1 MRKLYKRCL
10 ALALAAVLCAGTAC
24 PALAAESTPK
34 EEVVYASLDGSGA
47 VEAVY
52 VVNIFDL
59 VEAGTITDYG
69 DYSALRNMTGTEEIS
84 YDGDTVTIE
93 ADAGKLYYEGTLEN
107 ARLPWIFEIHY
118 YLDGAEYDAADL
130 AGQSGELE
138 ITLSIRENP
147 ACTGDF
153 FESYALEISLT
164 LDTALCANIT
174 AEGAT
179 VANVGGDKQ
188 LTYIVLPGNEKDFTI
203 TASVTDFVMD
213 GIDINGIPLALD
225 VEVDDEALMEQI
237 TSLMEAIE
245 ALDDGAGE
253 LDDGV
258 SELETSVETEL
269 ASGTES
275 LTAGASA
282 LESGAASLQSG
293 VEEVST
299 GAAALTDGAETLE
312 AGLETLNQ
320 GVAQL
325 QTGLEALDSESQAL
339 TEGSAQVKAALAALQ
354 SALAGVSA
362 SSDTI
367 ETLTATAQT
376 MQASL
381 DALSAQNEAAA
392 QQIESL
398 LQIAGGL
405 GNVTTTAINAA
416 LGSMGIDMTVSDGV
430 TLASGLVTLLES
442 NNEAIAQIETFMDTV
457 SAELSDTLTALGA
470 QITALS
476 AAIDALAEKYDA
488 LDSGIGDYTDGVA
501 QILAGY
507 EQLAAGVD
515 ALTGGSSALTE
526 GATSLYD
533 GVSELLA
540 GIVSVYEATGTL
552 SDGAGQLDSGV
563 AALLEAVRTLYSG
576 TEELKEGTSAMRE
589 DTDGMDET
597 IQQQID
603 DLLASVTGGEVETA
617 SFVSEK
623 NTGTEAVQ
631 FIITTPAIE
640 TAAET
645 AAESE
650 TEEELT
656 FWQKLLDL
664 F

>member
-1 MRKLYKRCL
+1 MRKLYKKYL
-10 ALALAAVLCAGTAC
+10 ALALAAALCLGTAC

-47 VEAVY
+47 VQAVY

-59 VEAGTITDYG
+59 AQAGTITDYG

-84 YDGDTVTIE
+84 YDGDTVTIQAE
-93 ADAGKLYYEGTLEN
+93 EGKLYYEGTLEN
-107 ARLPWIFEIHY
+107 AQLPWIFEIHY
-118 YLDGAEYDAADL
+118 YLDGAEYDAASL
-130 AGQSGELE
+130 AGRSGELE

-153 FESYALEISLT
+153 FESYALQISLT

-179 VANVGGDKQ
+179 IANVGGDKQ
-188 LTYIVLPGNEKDFTI
+188 LTYTVLPGNEKDFTI
-203 TASVTDFVMD
+203 TATVTDFEMES
-213 GIDINGIPLALD
+213 IDINGVPLTLE
-225 VEVDDEALMEQI
+225 VEIDDEALMEQI

-293 VEEVST
+293 AEEVSD
-299 GAAALTDGAETLE
+299 GAAALTAGAETLE

-325 QTGLEALDSESQAL
+325 QAGLEALDGQSQAL

-354 SALAGVSA
+354 SALTGVSA

-381 DALSAQNEAAA
+381 DALSEQNTAAIA
-392 QQIESL
+392 QIESL
-398 LQIAGGL
+398 AEIVGGL
-405 GNVTTTAINAA
+405 GNTTTAAINAA
-416 LGSMGIDMTVSDGV
+416 LSGLGIGMTVSDGIS
-430 TLASGLVTLLES
+430 LASGLVTLLEA
-442 NNEAIAQIETFMDTV
+442 NNQAIAQIETFMNTV
-457 SAELSDTLTALGA
+457 SQELSDTLTAMEA
-470 QITALS
+470 QISALS
-476 AAIDALAEKYDA
+476 AAIDALVGEYDG
-488 LDSGIGDYTDGVA
+488 LDSGIGDYTEGVA

-507 EQLAAGVD
+507 EQLAAGVN
-515 ALTGGSSALTE
+515 ALTESSGSLTEGSSA
-526 GATSLYD
+526 LYD

-540 GIVSVYEATGTL
+540 GIVSVYEATGSLT
-552 SDGAGQLDSGV
+552 DGVGQLNSGV

-576 TEELKEGTSAMRE
+576 TSDLKEGTSSMRE
-589 DTDGMDET
+589 KTDGMDET
-597 IQQQID
+597 IQEQID
-603 DLLASVTGGEVETA
+603 DLLASVTGGDVEVT

-623 NTGTEAVQ
+623 NTNVEAVQ
-631 FIITTPAIE
+631 FVITTSPI
-640 TAAET
+640 
-645 AAESE
+645 E
-650 TEEELT
+650 TEEESEAVEEEAQEMT